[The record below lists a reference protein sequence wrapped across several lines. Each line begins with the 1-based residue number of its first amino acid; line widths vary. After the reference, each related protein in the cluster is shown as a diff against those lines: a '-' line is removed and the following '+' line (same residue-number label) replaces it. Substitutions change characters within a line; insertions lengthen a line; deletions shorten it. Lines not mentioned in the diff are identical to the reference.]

1 MNFTSPFY
9 SLPSRNELKLWG
21 FLIPLTISR
30 YYHQQILIFTFVAL
44 EKELLETLGKGL
56 VELFTFMYA
65 TQLGVNLGC
74 HTIFF
79 FSLSFFFHQHRVLA
93 DMKST
98 WTRIK
103 KINTSRC
110 DVIMCIYVRVVF
122 YICGGRDHWHQFP
135 SFLALF
141 AMFCSSCSF
150 FYLIFSSR
158 VWWWKRRGKSEW
170 FFNIH
175 FQGNANIF

>member
-21 FLIPLTISR
+21 FFNSLNYLSLLSSTNLNFHFR
-30 YYHQQILIFTFVAL
+30 GL

-74 HTIFF
+74 RTIFF
-79 FSLSFFFHQHRVLA
+79 SHFPFFS
-93 DMKST
+93 ST
-98 WTRIK
+98 SCSGWYEEHMNEDQEDK
-103 KINTSRC
+103 HVK
-110 DVIMCIYVRVVF
+110 MCIYVRVIY

-150 FYLIFSSR
+150 FYLIFSSS
-158 VWWWKRRGKSEW
+158 VWW
-170 FFNIH
+170 
-175 FQGNANIF
+175 